1 MTILEVEPQTLDPH
15 RFPDPAAEYPTHF
28 TAMTFTLD
36 PDCSHKDFRLQDC
49 GEGDSVR
56 RKNPD
61 GATAVGIIGGSSA
74 PMLMIRHSKER
85 PYIHTTCSAL
95 RFDAGHPIQWE
106 AVFYEK
112 LMEDMEIQLL

>member
-1 MTILEVEPQTLDPH
+1 
-15 RFPDPAAEYPTHF
+15 
-28 TAMTFTLD
+28 
-36 PDCSHKDFRLQDC
+36 
-49 GEGDSVR
+49 
-56 RKNPD
+56 
-61 GATAVGIIGGSSA
+61 
-74 PMLMIRHSKER
+74 MLMIRHSKER